1 MEKLYTKQDYINACK
16 QANAKNKIVTLVQ
29 KDVEYEIDV
38 LEWNKKIIEQPAYD
52 EDGNPVTKKLKL
64 MILTILL

>member
-52 EDGNPVTKKLKL
+52 EKGNPVTKKLKL